1 MKRYKTQSNS
11 RLNNLLYG
19 IGVKTSRIIKR
30 KECNQCNG
38 IRELPNRIWEVIS
51 SKTNITTEVEE
62 ATEGAVEDK
71 AEVAITRT

>member
-1 MKRYKTQSNS
+1 
-11 RLNNLLYG
+11 
-19 IGVKTSRIIKR
+19 V
-30 KECNQCNG
+30 
-38 IRELPNRIWEVIS
+38 LPNRIWEVIS